1 MRTEQSVSAQEFAAL
16 LPGADPAEKQER
28 ALGIETGG
36 SSFQAIVQPLAR
48 DAEEAGQLGFAAAA
62 AEVRQRLFDE
72 GIPKRCPGPRP
83 QRRSDPPAPAQLNG
97 LLHTVDAGLGRAM
110 AFRDGVANLGGIG
123 WWRGLVMSVLAGPP
137 QAMIAYSGFI
147 LVPLG
152 HGTTIQPACAALFG
166 LILATVVLRER
177 ATATRVLGGVTII
190 AGLVVFGAESL
201 ATIGHSGVGGDLLF
215 VTAGLF
221 WATFGT
227 LLRYFRMSG
236 PRATAVVAVLS
247 VVVYAPLY
255 AILVGFGGL
264 AQQSLAENLVQVV
277 AQGVLAGAL
286 PIYLFARSVILLGA
300 GRAATFPALTNRR
313 TLRQS
318 NAFNSWARSER
329 ASVTSAVCAARSS
342 PRKLQS
348 RSQTALPP
356 PKKGNVWSASRSLL
370 SALSAS
376 PLLVTVA
383 SITSWSMP
391 PRASDQCW

>member
-1 MRTEQSVSAQEFAAL
+1 
-16 LPGADPAEKQER
+16 
-28 ALGIETGG
+28 
-36 SSFQAIVQPLAR
+36 
-48 DAEEAGQLGFAAAA
+48 
-62 AEVRQRLFDE
+62 
-72 GIPKRCPGPRP
+72 
-83 QRRSDPPAPAQLNG
+83 
-97 LLHTVDAGLGRAM
+97 
-110 AFRDGVANLGGIG
+110 
-123 WWRGLVMSVLAGPP
+123 MSVLAGPP

-300 GRAATFPALTNRR
+300 GRAATFPALVPGFSLIIGFLALGAVPSWPQVAGLLIVWLGFYF
-313 TLRQS
+313 TLR
-318 NAFNSWARSER
+318 
-329 ASVTSAVCAARSS
+329 
-342 PRKLQS
+342 
-348 RSQTALPP
+348 
-356 PKKGNVWSASRSLL
+356 
-370 SALSAS
+370 
-376 PLLVTVA
+376 
-383 SITSWSMP
+383 
-391 PRASDQCW
+391 